1 MQQKRTQSR
10 RCQSRRR
17 PVPSDNSNRKCRV
30 ATQFKSEQAMAMI
43 DDYYDRHIVPYLEEL
58 APTKTLRQPE
68 QDKSKHGTGETQ

>member
-1 MQQKRTQSR
+1 
-10 RCQSRRR
+10 
-17 PVPSDNSNRKCRV
+17 
-30 ATQFKSEQAMAMI
+30 MAMI